1 MMPRRQEGALLLMV
15 SLLLATLAA
24 LAFGINR
31 AGSVELR
38 SINDDYKGRAA
49 GYLAEAG
56 VAAARWSGQVGD
68 CVTRPVGPI
77 ALGGGTVTIAIRNE
91 DIIDVTATA
100 TFNGV
105 TRTVTRNQL
114 ALYDLRQTERV
125 DMSDHT
131 IDTTILDPSTGP
143 QDPQEKQQ
151 TLRLVSGTS
160 HILMNWNLDEIDVG
174 VLVVSAT
181 LILVPTTASG
191 AVRQVAAH
199 RVTTAWDRSATW
211 IKARPAS
218 NWNGGAYTDAVLASA
233 GVGSVD
239 VNWNLTGLF
248 DGWASGRLLPNG
260 VLLRLVDADQTVN
273 FYSREAPLSGMR
285 PLLRIV
291 RATKC

>member
-1 MMPRRQEGALLLMV
+1 MMPRRQDGALLLMV
-15 SLLLATLAA
+15 ALLLATLAA

-38 SINDDYKGRAA
+38 SINDDYEGRAA
-49 GYLAEAG
+49 AYLAEAG

-77 ALGGGTVTIAIRNE
+77 ALGGGTVTVEIKKE

-100 TFNGV
+100 TVNEAM
-105 TRTVTRNQL
+105 RTVTRNGLQ
-114 ALYDLRQTERV
+114 LYDLRQTERV
-125 DMSDHT
+125 DISDDT
-131 IDTTILDPSTGP
+131 TDTTIVNPSAGAL
-143 QDPQEKQQ
+143 EKEQ
-151 TLRLVSGTS
+151 TLRLVSGKS
-160 HILMNWNLDEIDVG
+160 HILMKWDMDEIDDD

-181 LILVPTTASG
+181 LNMVPTTISG
-191 AVRQVAAH
+191 VVRQVAAH
-199 RVTTAWDRSATW
+199 RVTTEWDKGATW

-233 GVGSVD
+233 GVGSVA
-239 VNWNLTGLF
+239 VNWDLTGLF
-248 DGWASGRLLPNG
+248 DGWAGERLPPIG
-260 VLLRLVDADQTVN
+260 VLLRLVDADQAVN

-291 RATKC
+291 RAKKC

>member
-38 SINDDYKGRAA
+38 SINDDYEGRAA
-49 GYLAEAG
+49 AYLAEAG

-77 ALGGGTVTIAIRNE
+77 ALGGGTVTITIRSE

-100 TFNGV
+100 TFNGL

-160 HILMNWNLDEIDVG
+160 HILMNWNLDEIDDD

-181 LILVPTTASG
+181 LNLVPTTASG
-191 AVRQVAAH
+191 VVHQVAAH
-199 RVTTAWDRSATW
+199 RVTTGWDRSATW

-218 NWNGGAYTDAVLASA
+218 NWHGGTYTDAMLATA
-233 GVGSVD
+233 GVGSASA
-239 VNWNLTGLF
+239 NWDLTGLF
-248 DGWASGRLLPNG
+248 DGWARTRLLANG
-260 VLLRLVDADQTVN
+260 VLLRLVEPGQAIA
-273 FYSREAPLSGMR
+273 FYSREAPFAAQR

-291 RATKC
+291 RAKKC